1 VFTKTVFSASERF
14 DSDLSKWTR
23 RIMSFVCQKMFTS
36 GEKRVAEF
44 SDAKEANNDFTISRQ
59 LLRIRTRLA
68 ILQYLFERKRLALG
82 VTPLENN
89 DVDDVMHYL

>member
-1 VFTKTVFSASERF
+1 M
-14 DSDLSKWTR
+14 
-23 RIMSFVCQKMFTS
+23 I
-36 GEKRVAEF
+36 
-44 SDAKEANNDFTISRQ
+44 FTISRQ

-68 ILQYLFERKRLALG
+68 ILQYLFERKRLALS